1 MARTSCLSSTASSGQ
16 SPRPCRRTCRLCS
29 PSMASSEEGAG
40 RVTQARGPQCPL
52 PSPLTQPPVYPQ
64 VVPRVPG
71 GHHREDHPLP
81 AGPLLPGLVCWL
93 RHQFGGHCTPGAPS
107 NQPLAPISIMTPI
120 SIIPLPHPQWNSPS
134 NRPPW
139 AETAWALLRKWRSN
153 SPALMVHLKPS
164 VLSICK
170 GKPGV
175 GGAKTSPG
183 PCPQFLS

>member
-29 PSMASSEEGAG
+29 PSMASSEERAG
-40 RVTQARGPQCPL
+40 RVTQAPGPQCPL
-52 PSPLTQPPVYPQ
+52 PSPLTQLPVYPQ

-93 RHQFGGHCTPGAPS
+93 RHQFVGHCTPGAPS

-120 SIIPLPHPQWNSPS
+120 SIIPPPPPSGTAPQNGLPGLRQPGLFSGNGALTPLPS
-134 NRPPW
+134 WFTSNP
-139 AETAWALLRKWRSN
+139 ASLVSAKGSQALGVLRL
-153 SPALMVHLKPS
+153 P
-164 VLSICK
+164 
-170 GKPGV
+170 
-175 GGAKTSPG
+175 PG